1 MTNCRENQYAHD
13 RTLLQEEEEE
23 EVAAAEGHSLQCS
36 RFDEMGVFHQ

>member
-13 RTLLQEEEEE
+13 TTLLEEEEE
-23 EVAAAEGHSLQCS
+23 EAAAAEGCFLHCS